1 MSQPNTQRQPVR
13 LPDVSKTLG
22 AFMPLKLK
30 AVMRAHHITRI
41 ALAEH
46 VLQRGGKPMSDSA
59 VAQLCNHAIYP
70 KLSDAVEIQTQ
81 IVARLRV
88 LGVPEDELAVLF
100 DDDDDERAL
109 GADASMRS
117 THAEKMASRPLEQ
130 RGTRARKPVAPRAPR
145 AEELPPEPEI
155 LPVEPA
161 MLSPQAKSHFR
172 LFRDPF
178 SDDVQEASDVFTSPD
193 VRYVREA
200 MFTTARLGGFLAVV
214 GESGAGK
221 TVLRRDLIDRVQ
233 REGHPIR
240 IIQPRALDKVTLT
253 ARHICEAI
261 LEDLRP
267 GTRHATS
274 LERLAR
280 QVEQLLLDSSRA
292 GNQHLLLI
300 EEAHDLHISTL
311 KYLKRFWEL
320 EDGFKKLLAI
330 VLVGQPELKQR
341 LDERINF
348 DAREV
353 IRRCEIAELQPLN
366 NNLETYLAHKL
377 RRVGADPEQ
386 ILDESAYTA
395 IRNRLTVQRGGGRA
409 QMLSLLYPLV
419 VNNLVTRALNSAADL
434 CAPRVTAD
442 VIAEL

>member
-1 MSQPNTQRQPVR
+1 
-13 LPDVSKTLG
+13 
-22 AFMPLKLK
+22 
-30 AVMRAHHITRI
+30 
-41 ALAEH
+41 
-46 VLQRGGKPMSDSA
+46 
-59 VAQLCNHAIYP
+59 
-70 KLSDAVEIQTQ
+70 
-81 IVARLRV
+81 
-88 LGVPEDELAVLF
+88 
-100 DDDDDERAL
+100 
-109 GADASMRS
+109 
-117 THAEKMASRPLEQ
+117 
-130 RGTRARKPVAPRAPR
+130 
-145 AEELPPEPEI
+145 
-155 LPVEPA
+155 
-161 MLSPQAKSHFR
+161 
-172 LFRDPF
+172 
-178 SDDVQEASDVFTSPD
+178 

-377 RRVGADPEQ
+377 RRVGAEIDQ
-386 ILDESAYTA
+386 VLDESAFTA

-419 VNNLVTRALNSAADL
+419 VNNLVTRALNAAAEIG
-434 CAPRVTAD
+434 APRVTAD